1 MKIEAL
7 KYQNKYIQNHKNITF
22 KAAPFDVSPPIQD
35 EQKQLVEI
43 SNSYFPVNI
52 QQNNTSQFLF

>member
-35 EQKQLVEI
+35 EQKQLGE
-43 SNSYFPVNI
+43 SSDSYSPVNI
-52 QQNNTSQFLF
+52 QQYNTNTFQ